1 MTSPSTHHSVSSSAW
16 IEVDLGALTGNARV
30 LRTAI
35 GPEVGLGILV
45 KANGY
50 GHGLEMSARAALAG
64 SADALIVATL
74 DEALALREAGIEGRI
89 LVVYPVPR
97 IGVGDAVAAGIELSV
112 SGVRSARETLEGWRN
127 AAGRVRDGTLR
138 LHVEI
143 DSGMGRGGVQPE
155 GLAELLELAG
165 ASERTAIAGAWSHLA
180 DGSDAAASA
189 EQAARFQDAMAAFAA
204 TGRPIPERHLVA
216 SEGLLAATAPV
227 HDLVRI
233 GLAFYGELGIGFV
246 PSEAATAAAGALRPA
261 LTLKARPV
269 RIEALPRGAR
279 VGYGGEWHA
288 ERPSIIATL
297 PIGYADGWSRS
308 SWPGSEAL
316 ARGRRV
322 PLVGRVSM
330 DSVSVDLTD
339 AGEVTMDDELVLLGA
354 QGNERITI
362 NEVAERRGTIPNE
375 VLATLGPRLP
385 RRYLDGGHEV
395 AVADRPERVTRPAS

>member
-1 MTSPSTHHSVSSSAW
+1 MTSPSTRQSVPASAW
-16 IEVDLGALTGNARV
+16 IEVDLGALTDNARA

-35 GPEVGLGILV
+35 GPAVGLGILV

-50 GHGLEMSARAALAG
+50 GHGLEMSARAAHAG

-74 DEALALREAGIEGRI
+74 DEGLALRRAGIDGRI
-89 LVVYPVPR
+89 IVVYPVPR
-97 IGVGDAVAAGIELSV
+97 AGVGDAVAANIELSV
-112 SGVRSARETLEGWRN
+112 SGVLSARETLEGWR
-127 AAGRVRDGTLR
+127 AAMGRIRDGTLR

-143 DSGMGRGGVQPE
+143 DSGMGRGGVPPE
-155 GLAELLELAG
+155 GLAELLGLADS
-165 ASERTAIAGAWSHLA
+165 SERTTIVGAWSHLA
-180 DGSDAAASA
+180 DGSDVAASA
-189 EQAARFQDAMAAFAA
+189 EQAARFEAALAA
-204 TGRPIPERHLVA
+204 LAHTGPLPERHLVA

-246 PSEAATAAAGALRPA
+246 PGEAAAAAARAIRPA

-279 VGYGGEWHA
+279 VGYGGEWQA
-288 ERPSIIATL
+288 ERASIIGTL
-297 PIGYADGWSRS
+297 PIGYADGWPRV

-316 ARGRRV
+316 VRGRRV

-330 DSVSVDLTD
+330 DSVCVDMTD
-339 AGEVTMDDELVLLGA
+339 AGDVTLDDELVLLGA
-354 QGNERITI
+354 QGSDRITI

-375 VLATLGPRLP
+375 VLASLGPRLA
-385 RRYLDGGHEV
+385 RRYLDGGREV
-395 AVADRPERVTRPAS
+395 AVADRPERVVRLDS

>member
-1 MTSPSTHHSVSSSAW
+1 MPASAW
-16 IEVDLGALTGNARV
+16 IEVDLGTLSDNARA

-35 GPEVGLGILV
+35 GPEVALGILV

-74 DEALALREAGIEGRI
+74 DEGLALREAGIEGRV

-97 IGVGDAVAAGIELSV
+97 SGVGDAVAAGIELSV
-112 SGVRSARETLEGWRN
+112 SGVLSARETLEGWRD
-127 AAGRVRDGTLR
+127 AALRVRDGVLR

-143 DSGMGRGGVQPE
+143 DSGMGRGGVPPE
-155 GLAELLELAG
+155 RLADLLSLAEP
-165 ASERTAIAGAWSHLA
+165 SERTAIVGAWSHLA
-180 DGSDAAASA
+180 DGSNPEASSA
-189 EQAARFQDAMAAFAA
+189 QAARFGAALAA
-204 TGRPIPERHLVA
+204 LTGTGRPAPERHLVA

-246 PSEAATAAAGALRPA
+246 PSPAAAGTAGAIRSA

-269 RIEALPRGAR
+269 RIEALPRGSR
-279 VGYGGEWHA
+279 VGYGGEWLA

-297 PIGYADGWSRS
+297 PIGYADGWPRS
-308 SWPGSEAL
+308 SWPGSEAIV
-316 ARGRRV
+316 RGRRV
-322 PLVGRVSM
+322 PLIGRVSM
-330 DSVSVDLTD
+330 DSVCVDLTD
-339 AGEVTMDDELVLLGA
+339 AGDVTMDDEVVLLGA
-354 QGNERITI
+354 QGGERIAV

-385 RRYLDGGHEV
+385 RRYLDGGREI
-395 AVADRPERVTRPAS
+395 AVADRPERVVRLDS